1 MLQYLAHIYVYW
13 LYTETEGYTVCCFD
27 PETRRAKGLNNIY
40 PEGEVYNQRISEGEV
55 YNQFIL
61 EGKCITNL
69 YPREKCITNLYP
81 EGEVYNQLISRGRSL
96 SV

>member
-55 YNQFIL
+55 YNQR
-61 EGKCITNL
+61 TS
-69 YPREKCITNLYP
+69 
-81 EGEVYNQLISRGRSL
+81 EGEVYNQLISQGRS
-96 SV
+96 V